1 MEENNNI
8 TNYSVEENLYN
19 AGFKKIWPNDKKINI
34 SITTNRD
41 RIIIHKLP
49 RIWLKFFFNW
59 NSYMDKTYKNRY
71 FFYSDED
78 VNKKLTLI
86 QGNIKKDYDDC
97 SFDLIEADSDVL
109 YHYTNNQYYRAIKSI
124 FFKEKGKIIY
134 LLVDNKFI
142 SNGKKRALEE
152 AKKEQSAN
160 NLLSMLD

>member
-8 TNYSVEENLYN
+8 TNVSVEENLYN

-34 SITTNRD
+34 SITNRD

-142 SNGKKRALEE
+142 SNGKKQALEE